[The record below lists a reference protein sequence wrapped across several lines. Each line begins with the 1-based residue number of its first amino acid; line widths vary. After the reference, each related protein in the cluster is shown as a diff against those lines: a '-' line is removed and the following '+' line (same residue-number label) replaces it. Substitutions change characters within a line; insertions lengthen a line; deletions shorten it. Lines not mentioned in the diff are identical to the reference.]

1 MVSLTLKTPSC
12 CEEKQM
18 VGHFPYI
25 PFFYSSELRAE
36 VKSTFSSK
44 SPSAGQVFHFFL
56 WLCFSSCYASVDHSC
71 PPNVPIKISWASRL
85 DRDHYQGAS
94 NSSGFC
100 LISPH
105 GSFLG
110 FASEEFVSFLP
121 EQAGITKVF
130 VAFLRNLV
138 FLTLSSGK
146 AFSIMYNFHYD
157 LLMILLVIAIQKPLQ
172 NNSTK

>member
-1 MVSLTLKTPSC
+1 MVSLTLKMPSC
-12 CEEKQM
+12 CEEWQV
-18 VGHFPYI
+18 VGHSPYI
-25 PFFYSSELRAE
+25 PFSYSSEPRAE
-36 VKSTFSSK
+36 AKSTFSPK
-44 SPSAGQVFHFFL
+44 STFL
-56 WLCFSSCYASVDHSC
+56 WSCHGSCYASVDHSC
-71 PPNVPIKISWASRL
+71 PPNVPIKISRASRL
-85 DRDHYQGAS
+85 DRDHYQGDS

-105 GSFLG
+105 WSFLG
-110 FASEEFVSFLP
+110 FASEEFLSFLP

-146 AFSIMYNFHYD
+146 AFSIMYNSHYD